1 MWCVPPLPRPPRRTP
16 RSCCNRHCGS
26 TGLPRPPG
34 RTTPL
39 AQLHSTRLTLL
50 GMRLDLA
57 IRPALESVCTATA
70 SADAAAAAGR
80 DDAELRRVAAPIID
94 ALLRDESINLSL
106 VPDGLVSRR
115 RVSHRRPRRGPTPSP
130 HLPSGALGSKIQP
143 RPPPLRL
150 RCPPSTGARD
160 LPRGH
165 PAAAQRCGHRPRPVP
180 RRHLRPQSGLQI
192 RGVAR
197 RNQYAH
203 DRTQPHDWTRRRWD
217 TTGHK
222 DTLTD
227 TTSRHHDIDN

>member
-1 MWCVPPLPRPPRRTP
+1 
-16 RSCCNRHCGS
+16 
-26 TGLPRPPG
+26 
-34 RTTPL
+34 
-39 AQLHSTRLTLL
+39 
-50 GMRLDLA
+50 MRLDLA

-150 RCPPSTGARD
+150 RCPPSSQEREIFLVVIRLLRNVAATGLGQCRVD
-160 LPRGH
+160 TFG
-165 PAAAQRCGHRPRPVP
+165 
-180 RRHLRPQSGLQI
+180 LRADCRFG
-192 RGVAR
+192 A
-197 RNQYAH
+197 
-203 DRTQPHDWTRRRWD
+203 
-217 TTGHK
+217 
-222 DTLTD
+222 
-227 TTSRHHDIDN
+227 